1 MKKLH
6 ALYITYDFTFHLE
19 FMRNRQGVVIDTQI
33 AFATTRGEVAVFSV
47 FLCRPP
53 NCSLFQCASSEDY
66 VFDNSPATLVAQH
79 DACGG
84 GVQDFPEN
92 GGEAVV
98 HYATLLVSPPC
109 SELQRTP

>member
-1 MKKLH
+1 M
-6 ALYITYDFTFHLE
+6 
-19 FMRNRQGVVIDTQI
+19 VDTRRGWSV
-33 AFATTRGEVAVFSV
+33 AFVTTRGEVAVFST